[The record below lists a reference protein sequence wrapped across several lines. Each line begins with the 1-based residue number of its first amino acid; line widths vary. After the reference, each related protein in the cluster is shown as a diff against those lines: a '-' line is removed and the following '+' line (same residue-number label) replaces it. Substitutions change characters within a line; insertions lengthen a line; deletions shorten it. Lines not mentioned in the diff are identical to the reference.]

1 MGRKLLKILP
11 LSDLHY
17 GNPTFNEDLFNKWLD
32 VAKNSRHKIIILNGD
47 LVELLDANR
56 FYKNKDYVNVNEQL
70 DYVIDNLKPFKK
82 DIVCNLNGNHGTR
95 TVKQYDFDTDK
106 VIGDALDVE
115 TTKSFHED
123 ITVQKGRYPVKIRV
137 FAQHHAPTSKSVLLA
152 MRRFINDMES
162 VDAELFIGGHNHMS
176 LTISKIY
183 RSLNYTPIRKTY
195 CFSGCF
201 LNFKGSYVDNG
212 RYSLS
217 VPTCTALTVDKWKNV
232 NHRIYWADN
241 YGE

>member
-1 MGRKLLKILP
+1 
-11 LSDLHY
+11 
-17 GNPTFNEDLFNKWLD
+17 
-32 VAKNSRHKIIILNGD
+32 
-47 LVELLDANR
+47 
-56 FYKNKDYVNVNEQL
+56 
-70 DYVIDNLKPFKK
+70 
-82 DIVCNLNGNHGTR
+82 
-95 TVKQYDFDTDK
+95 
-106 VIGDALDVE
+106 
-115 TTKSFHED
+115 
-123 ITVQKGRYPVKIRV
+123 
-137 FAQHHAPTSKSVLLA
+137 

-183 RSLNYTPIRKTY
+183 RTLNYTPIRKTY

-217 VPTCTALTVDKWKNV
+217 VPSFTALTVDKDKNV

-241 YGE
+241 YCE